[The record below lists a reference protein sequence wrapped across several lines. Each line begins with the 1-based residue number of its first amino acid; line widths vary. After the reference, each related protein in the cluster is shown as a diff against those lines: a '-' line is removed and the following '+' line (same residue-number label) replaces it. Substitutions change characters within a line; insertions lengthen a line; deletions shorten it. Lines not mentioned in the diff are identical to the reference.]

1 MFYRRLSDHALMAV
15 PISNEPGSVGGPAR
29 PLFHLA
35 GLLYGVSAARY
46 AATRDGKRFLMNA
59 GDLRVDE
66 GGSAP
71 RPAIQVVLN
80 WRSELERLV
89 P

>member
-1 MFYRRLSDHALMAV
+1 
-15 PISNEPGSVGGPAR
+15 
-29 PLFHLA
+29 
-35 GLLYGVSAARY
+35 
-46 AATRDGKRFLMNA
+46 MNA
-59 GDLRVDE
+59 GDLRVGE

-80 WRSELERLV
+80 WRRDLERLV

>member
-1 MFYRRLSDHALMAV
+1 V
-15 PISNEPGSVGGPAR
+15 PISTSPALAVGPAR
-29 PLFHLA
+29 PLFYLA

-46 AATRDGKRFLMNA
+46 AVTSDGRRFLMNA
-59 GDLRVDE
+59 GDLREDE

-80 WRSELERLV
+80 WHRELERLV

>member
-1 MFYRRLSDHALMAV
+1 MAV
-15 PISNEPGSVGGPAR
+15 PITTSPVLTVGQPR
-29 PLFHLA
+29 QLFHMA

-46 AATRDGKRFLMNA
+46 AVSKDGKRFLMNA

-80 WRSELERLV
+80 WRRELERLV